1 MRNLYFII
9 NLLRYL
15 SSCGHSWLLS
25 FFWNS
30 LFLWLLACIIPHS
43 PGFLLMS
50 LAVFSISW
58 PGSPLL
64 QTVVWNSPKISFGVS
79 SRYVL
84 YWDQFRIDYHH
95 VWAWGLRLNY
105 ILRSEEDTEQFLLFI
120 IWWTHNLSLREN
132 QSYILGIKG
141 KVNIYLGF
149 VLFCFV

>member
-15 SSCGHSWLLS
+15 SSCGHSWLLP

-30 LFLWLLACIIPHS
+30 LFLWLLACMIPHS

-64 QTVVWNSPKISFGVS
+64 QTVVWNSPKINFGVS

-95 VWAWGLRLNY
+95 MWAWGLRLNSY
-105 ILRSEEDTEQFLLFI
+105 SKIRRGYWKILSFDEHIIFLWEKI
-120 IWWTHNLSLREN
+120 KAISL
-132 QSYILGIKG
+132 
-141 KVNIYLGF
+141 V
-149 VLFCFV
+149 